1 MVRYPITAPQSQERP
16 QRKRVRAA
24 PLQTALAVDALE
36 VAHQVHPEI
45 APGRHRG
52 RAHPGRVIR
61 PAAHLGKG
69 VEAALDQHRLQA
81 VINDDPPHRRIAPQP
96 VGVVHVLISGETSID
111 GLTQQSDN
119 VVPAVLARPAVS
131 QDIAR
136 QGGEAKG
143 TIEFPIGEQTGVRR
157 DP

>member
-1 MVRYPITAPQSQERP
+1 MDSNSVS
-16 QRKRVRAA
+16 KR
-24 PLQTALAVDALE
+24 LIWLVDA
-36 VAHQVHPEI
+36 
-45 APGRHRG
+45 
-52 RAHPGRVIR
+52 
-61 PAAHLGKG
+61 
-69 VEAALDQHRLQA
+69 
-81 VINDDPPHRRIAPQP
+81 PPRSTAFPPTIHRIAGSRPQP

-143 TIEFPIGEQTGVRR
+143 IIEFPIGEQTGVRR

>member
-1 MVRYPITAPQSQERP
+1 MITG
-16 QRKRVRAA
+16 AA
-24 PLQTALAVDALE
+24 KVTV
-36 VAHQVHPEI
+36 V
-45 APGRHRG
+45 G
-52 RAHPGRVIR
+52 RALLVTVGRADAGIHIENDLDRRPAVVNPVDPKPGQVGKGGEVLVLGQQLGLE
-61 PAAHLGKG
+61 AAHLAGRCA
-69 VEAALDQHRLQA
+69 AALDGLSA
-81 VINDDPPHRRIAPQP
+81 DDPPHRRIAPQP

-136 QGGEAKG
+136 QGGEAKDI
-143 TIEFPIGEQTGVRR
+143 IEFPIGEQTGVRR